1 MQVRKEEL
9 DIEVHGG
16 IMIRQIT
23 RIFAVIALF
32 FFGLACGIPVAFGEE
47 KTVPAVQAPQPTVPE
62 AFTILGQFV
71 RVANNNEGFAT
82 LGYRTAQ
89 ESIGQDWVL
98 LDVGITVLEGTKDFS
113 LKRENL
119 TLKTPDGTIIPL
131 ASVQDFKKAGSCS
144 NLIKRDNKFNDSINY
159 FPSSVSHGCV
169 IGFFGAPGKISY
181 DQVELTSNRACMG
194 RLFFQVPG
202 GIVTGQYWLYIQF
215 ANSQL
220 QVPFRILTK
229 EERDMFSKNWQ
240 EIKKAFDDSMKQ

>member
-1 MQVRKEEL
+1 MVL
-9 DIEVHGG
+9 
-16 IMIRQIT
+16 
-23 RIFAVIALF
+23 L
-32 FFGLACGIPVAFGEE
+32 CGTPVAFGQQ
-47 KTVPAVQAPQPTVPE
+47 TVPTVQPPQPTVPE

-89 ESIGQDWVL
+89 DSIGQDWVL
-98 LDVGITVLEGTKDFS
+98 LDVGFTVLKGTENFT

-119 TLKTPDGTIIPL
+119 TLKTPDGSTILL
-131 ASVQDFKKAGSCS
+131 ASVQDFKKAGSCR
-144 NLIKRDNKFNDSINY
+144 NLVLRDNKINDSINY
-159 FPSSVSHGCV
+159 FPASVSRGCV
-169 IGFFGAPGKISY
+169 LDFYGTQGRVAF
-181 DQVELTSNRACMG
+181 DQVELSSDRACVG

-229 EERDMFSKNWQ
+229 EERDMFSKNWE